1 MQRPRD
7 RQKPKGPGKDPWTL
21 FDISDEMKMIILE
34 IAEAQA
40 AKDYDTVEELTEELI
55 EIIDMHED
63 KYEASIHVIKNS
75 LNAAAGNQE
84 LANAFQAKA
93 TAHNNV
99 AKHLKQRLQDDMKRH
114 GLNTVDAGIFTVR
127 TVKNSVATLT
137 VHIPADQLPERFWK
151 IEPDN
156 DELRFAISGGDEVE
170 GVTLEK
176 GEHIRFSPKK

>member
-7 RQKPKGPGKDPWTL
+7 RQRPKGTSNDPWGL
-21 FDISDEMKMIILE
+21 FDISDEMKLIIVE

-40 AKDYDTVEELTEELI
+40 AKDYDAVETLTDELI

-75 LNAAAGNQE
+75 LNSAAGNQE

-93 TAHNNV
+93 TALNNV
-99 AKHLKQRLQDDMKRH
+99 AKRLKQRILDDMKSH
-114 GLNTVDAGIFTVR
+114 GLKSVNAGIFTVR

-137 VHIPADQLPERFWK
+137 VHVPADQLPERFWK

-156 DELRFAISGGDEVE
+156 DELRHAISTGDEVE